1 MSDNPCNQCSG
12 SCFDLERMQESLKDS
27 DKAVRIPHGL
37 TAEEIME
44 FMLSHADREIEQQ
57 AHAPIPKSLHDR
69 IQSLRSKAEQ
79 LKGSD
84 E

>member
-1 MSDNPCNQCSG
+1 MCESPCSQRTG
-12 SCFDLERMQESLKDS
+12 SCFDIDRMQESLKDS

-69 IQSLRSKAEQ
+69 IQVLRSKADQ
-79 LKGSD
+79 LK